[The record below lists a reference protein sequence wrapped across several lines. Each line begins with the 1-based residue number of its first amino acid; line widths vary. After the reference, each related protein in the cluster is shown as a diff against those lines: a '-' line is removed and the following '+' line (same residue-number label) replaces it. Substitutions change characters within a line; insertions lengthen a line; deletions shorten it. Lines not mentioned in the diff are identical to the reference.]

1 MPDAGRVA
9 PIRACVWCLLLGLE
23 FGACVWGLG
32 LVVAF
37 GLEHVRMLTL
47 YMTAIFAHLRAQ
59 QAWFTPPHSTFCA
72 ICLHSALFVCTQLI
86 FNALRSVCRGDIPT
100 LLSTLP
106 ALLSALPTLLSALPT
121 LCLHYLH
128 FCLHYLH
135 HLHTVATKPN
145 SIRDAFAR
153 HRESR
158 FSVAPTNFTPSL
170 YPHSLPAQ
178 HIICLYMQDNA
189 DEVQVVQAV
198 QTKVQAV

>member
-9 PIRACVWCLLLGLE
+9 PIS
-23 FGACVWGLG
+23 ACVWGLS
-32 LVVAF
+32 
-37 GLEHVRMLTL
+37 TL
-47 YMTAIFAHLRAQ
+47 DCLHFTGQ
-59 QAWFTPPHSTFCA
+59 QYLHICKCNKHGSHPPHSTFCA

-86 FNALRSVCRGDIPT
+86 FNALRSVCRGNIPT
-100 LLSTLP
+100 LLPTLP
-106 ALLSALPTLLSALPT
+106 ALLSALPTLLPTLPTLLPALPT
-121 LCLHYLH
+121 LLSKLPT
-128 FCLHYLH
+128 LPAR
-135 HLHTVATKPN
+135 VATKLN
-145 SIRDAFAR
+145 SIVDAFAG

-198 QTKVQAV
+198 

>member
-1 MPDAGRVA
+1 
-9 PIRACVWCLLLGLE
+9 
-23 FGACVWGLG
+23 
-32 LVVAF
+32 
-37 GLEHVRMLTL
+37 MLSVSFYITKFKYHL
-47 YMTAIFAHLRAQ
+47 CYIEAIFAHLQVQ
-59 QAWFTPPHSTFCA
+59 QAWLTPPHGTFCA

-106 ALLSALPTLLSALPT
+106 ALLPALPALLPALPTLPAR
-121 LCLHYLH
+121 
-128 FCLHYLH
+128 
-135 HLHTVATKPN
+135 VATKPN
-145 SIRDAFAR
+145 SIEDAFAR

-178 HIICLYMQDNA
+178 HIICLYMQDYA

-198 QTKVQAV
+198 QTKVQVVQTKVQVHCTYIHCVTH

>member
-59 QAWFTPPHSTFCA
+59 QAWFTPPHSSFCA
-72 ICLHSALFVCTQLI
+72 NCLHSALFVCTRLI
-86 FNALRSVCRGDIPT
+86 FNALRSVCRCDIPALLSALPT

-106 ALLSALPTLLSALPT
+106 ALLSALPTLLALLSALS
-121 LCLHYLH
+121 Y
-128 FCLHYLH
+128 
-135 HLHTVATKPN
+135 TVATKLN
-145 SIRDAFAR
+145 SIGDAFAG

-158 FSVAPTNFTPSL
+158 FSVAPTYFTPSL

-198 QTKVQAV
+198 

>member
-1 MPDAGRVA
+1 M
-9 PIRACVWCLLLGLE
+9 
-23 FGACVWGLG
+23 
-32 LVVAF
+32 
-37 GLEHVRMLTL
+37 
-47 YMTAIFAHLRAQ
+47 Q
-59 QAWFTPPHSTFCA
+59 QAWLTPPHSTFCA

-106 ALLSALPTLLSALPT
+106 TLLPTLPT
-121 LCLHYLH
+121 LPAR
-128 FCLHYLH
+128 
-135 HLHTVATKPN
+135 VATKLN
-145 SIRDAFAR
+145 SIVDAFAG

-198 QTKVQAV
+198 

>member
-1 MPDAGRVA
+1 MLALGARV
-9 PIRACVWCLLLGLE
+9 RS
-23 FGACVWGLG
+23 
-32 LVVAF
+32 
-37 GLEHVRMLTL
+37 HVYVLTNSN
-47 YMTAIFAHLRAQ
+47 ICISAHLRLQ
-59 QAWFTPPHSTFCA
+59 RAWICSHNTFCA

-106 ALLSALPTLLSALPT
+106 TLLPTLPT
-121 LCLHYLH
+121 LPAR
-128 FCLHYLH
+128 
-135 HLHTVATKPN
+135 VATKLN
-145 SIRDAFAR
+145 SIVDAFAG

-198 QTKVQAV
+198 

>member
-1 MPDAGRVA
+1 M
-9 PIRACVWCLLLGLE
+9 
-23 FGACVWGLG
+23 
-32 LVVAF
+32 
-37 GLEHVRMLTL
+37 
-47 YMTAIFAHLRAQ
+47 Q
-59 QAWFTPPHSTFCA
+59 QAWLTPPHSTFCA
-72 ICLHSALFVCTQLI
+72 ICLHSALFVYTQLI
-86 FNALRSVCRGDIPT
+86 FNALRSVYRGDIPALLSALPT
-100 LLSTLP
+100 LLSALPTLLPALPTLLPTLP
-106 ALLSALPTLLSALPT
+106 TLLSALPTLLSALPT

-145 SIRDAFAR
+145 SVGGAFAG

-198 QTKVQAV
+198 